1 MESCQIYC
9 ASATKN
15 IEWGDTHPCC
25 TDACFTPSLR
35 KFSHE
40 RCGNMTNEE
49 LVAQIQAGID
59 TAANMALLWQQNRPL
74 IGQIAG
80 RYNHYAEEDDLIQE
94 GYIGLCD
101 AVDGYSPEGGA
112 KFMTYAVYWIR
123 QRMRRYIQNN
133 APVHISAYRQEYLWK
148 YQRFVQ
154 WFREYNGKE
163 PEIREIADYLGLG
176 YKDIH
181 ELEKYLKLAKSASL
195 DRPVDNADGATL
207 GDLIPGNTGI
217 EDDIIDR
224 EDMEI
229 LRGVLWPMVDELP
242 KNQAV
247 VIRARYQE
255 NLTLKEAGQRIGS
268 NAEKAR
274 QYQEKGLRE
283 LRRPKYAKW
292 LRPFLQDYIDTHA
305 YSGCGVSTFNRTWTS
320 STERTA
326 IDMYG

>member
-1 MESCQIYC
+1 MKRGEY
-9 ASATKN
+9 
-15 IEWGDTHPCC
+15 
-25 TDACFTPSLR
+25 
-35 KFSHE
+35 
-40 RCGNMTNEE
+40 MTNEE
-49 LVAQIQAGID
+49 LVTRIQAGID

-101 AVDGYSPEGGA
+101 AVDGYRPDGGA

-133 APVHISAYRQEYLWK
+133 APIHIPAYRQEYLWK
-148 YQRFVQ
+148 YQRFVL

-176 YKDIH
+176 YKDVH
-181 ELEKYLKLAKSASL
+181 ELEKDLKLVKSASL
-195 DRPVDNADGATL
+195 DRPVDDADGATL

-217 EDDIIDR
+217 EEDIIDR
-224 EDMEI
+224 EDMAI
-229 LRGVLWPMVDELP
+229 LRGVLWPMVDALP
-242 KNQAV
+242 ESEAV

-255 NLTLKEAGQRIGS
+255 NLTLKEAGQRIGGS
-268 NAEKAR
+268 AEKAR
-274 QYQEKGLRE
+274 QCQEKAFRE
-283 LRRPKYAKW
+283 LRRPKYAER

-320 STERTA
+320 STERA
-326 IDMYG
+326 ALGME